1 MADAAEPDP
10 QSTSADAAL
19 FARVVELLRQRRR
32 HRGQALP
39 EAPLREAAADLEAY
53 LAARPDSVP
62 ALRLAAEVALQ
73 LGRPRRSRALIRRA
87 ELREPWNAEILIIAE
102 ALADLQ
108 PDGAPDRSSGASLG
122 LGDESLTTEQLIERA
137 MGAFRLG
144 RLERAYT
151 LAKLAFLLEP
161 RKSHHLLDVWAVGAA
176 LDPERTRRELLAL
189 QTERGDEAYLMLA
202 LGSIGNVL
210 GAYDEAAA
218 WLERGLALEP
228 DDAYATAMLANEL
241 AYVWVRAGR
250 HLSRAVGLARRALER
265 FPDRQANGFI
275 RDTLGLAY
283 LKLGQPDKALA
294 NLREAVAKD
303 QTVIPRLHLAMAL
316 LGRRQ
321 AGDALAE
328 LRQVAA
334 ARPSLESPHIE
345 ETLIINRVQ
354 QHLGRLEV
362 LLNLG
367 GADDVRDALSIL
379 EGLA

>member
-10 QSTSADAAL
+10 QASAAGAAL
-19 FARVVELLRQRRR
+19 FARVVELLRRRR
-32 HRGQALP
+32 QHRAEALP
-39 EAPLREAAADLEAY
+39 EAPLGEAAADLATY
-53 LAARPDSVP
+53 LAAHPDSVP
-62 ALRLAAEVALQ
+62 ALRLSAEVALQ
-73 LGRPRRSRALIRRA
+73 LGRPQRSRAFIRQA

-102 ALADLQ
+102 ALADLCSN
-108 PDGAPDRSSGASLG
+108 GATDPGLVAGLG

-137 MGAFRLG
+137 MAAFRLG
-144 RLERAYT
+144 QLDRAYT
-151 LAKLAFLLEP
+151 LTKLAYRLEP
-161 RKSHHLLDVWAVGAA
+161 RKSHHLLDVWTVGAA
-176 LDPERTRRELLAL
+176 SDPERTRRELLAL
-189 QTERGDEAYLMLA
+189 RAECGDEAYLMLA
-202 LGSIGNVL
+202 LGSIDNVL
-210 GAYDEAAA
+210 GAYDEAAT

-228 DDAYATAMLANEL
+228 DDTYAAAMLQNEL

-250 HLSRAVGLARRALER
+250 HLSRAVVLARRALER

-303 QTVIPRLHLAMAL
+303 PTVIPRLHLAMAL
-316 LGRRQ
+316 LGQCQ

-334 ARPSLESPHIE
+334 ARPALEAPHIE

-354 QHLGRLEV
+354 QHLARLEV
-362 LLNLG
+362 LLNPG
-367 GADDVRDALSIL
+367 GADEVRDALSIL